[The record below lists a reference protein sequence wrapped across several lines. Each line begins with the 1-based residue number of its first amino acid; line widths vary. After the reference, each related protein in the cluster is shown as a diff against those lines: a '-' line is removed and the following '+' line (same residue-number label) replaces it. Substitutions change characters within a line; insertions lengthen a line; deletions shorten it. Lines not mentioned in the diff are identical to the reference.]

1 MNRDAGIID
10 AVRRTETVSFPPLS
24 PRMSYGRMRMALYDV
39 AQELNVSSALLP
51 GILDGIYCLETNTI
65 LIDRRITYTR
75 KRCTLVHE
83 LVHWRHGDDTT
94 SGCMGGK
101 MERRCRRETAILLI
115 DPAEYALA
123 ERMYDGDPYQ
133 MAAELNVTVQI
144 IEDYRALLYEHV
156 R

>member
-1 MNRDAGIID
+1 MTD
-10 AVRRTETVSFPPLS
+10 PLPIS
-24 PRMSYGRMRMALYDV
+24 PRMSYGQMRMALYQAAPDLHV
-39 AQELNVSSALLP
+39 ASARLP
-51 GILDGIYCLETNTI
+51 GKLDGIYCLSTNTV

>member
-10 AVRRTETVSFPPLS
+10 AMRRTETVSFPPLS

-39 AQELNVSSALLP
+39 APELNVSSALLP

-65 LIDRRITYTR
+65 LIDRRIAYTR
-75 KRCTLVHE
+75 KTLHARARARPLEARRRHHKRLHGRQDGTPLPKGDRHTAHRPGGIRFGGTNVRC
-83 LVHWRHGDDTT
+83 
-94 SGCMGGK
+94 
-101 MERRCRRETAILLI
+101 
-115 DPAEYALA
+115 
-123 ERMYDGDPYQ
+123 DPYQ

>member
-1 MNRDAGIID
+1 
-10 AVRRTETVSFPPLS
+10 
-24 PRMSYGRMRMALYDV
+24 MRMALYDV
-39 AQELNVSSALLP
+39 APELNVSSALLP

>member
-1 MNRDAGIID
+1 
-10 AVRRTETVSFPPLS
+10 
-24 PRMSYGRMRMALYDV
+24 
-39 AQELNVSSALLP
+39 
-51 GILDGIYCLETNTI
+51 
-65 LIDRRITYTR
+65 
-75 KRCTLVHE
+75 
-83 LVHWRHGDDTT
+83 
-94 SGCMGGK
+94 MGGK

>member
-1 MNRDAGIID
+1 M
-10 AVRRTETVSFPPLS
+10 TLPLS
-24 PRMSYGRMRMALYDV
+24 PRMSYGQMRMALYDV
-39 AQELNVSSALLP
+39 APDLHVASAWLP
-51 GILDGIYCLETNTI
+51 GKLDGIYCLATNTV